1 MIHIFRGVLIVL
13 AFFLVMGTLGGINSK
28 DKNEQKKG

>member
-13 AFFLVMGTLGGINSK
+13 AFFLVMGILGGIN
-28 DKNEQKKG
+28 KKEDSDDGK